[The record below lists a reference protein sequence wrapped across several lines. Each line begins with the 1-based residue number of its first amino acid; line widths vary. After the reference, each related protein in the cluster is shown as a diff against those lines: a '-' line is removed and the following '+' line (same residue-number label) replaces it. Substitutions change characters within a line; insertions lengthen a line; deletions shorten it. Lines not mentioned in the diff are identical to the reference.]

1 MAIRDF
7 DHDRGASV
15 KDELYAHSVRP
26 LANKSRKIQASLIS
40 SDKHRPSSR
49 SIAAFP
55 SYLSYDLGLALMN
68 LELHGCVRISAANE
82 LCELGLVSP
91 FRFAVSRSN
100 AEALVFE
107 AIETDLQAILEIG
120 RIAMASTVKHPF
132 IAEAFARMQIDQ
144 FATEE
149 HVVFDQ
155 GYLSRC
161 GLEMQEAAFARSAR
175 RWRRQDAAG
184 FQDLPG

>member
-1 MAIRDF
+1 
-7 DHDRGASV
+7 
-15 KDELYAHSVRP
+15 
-26 LANKSRKIQASLIS
+26 
-40 SDKHRPSSR
+40 
-49 SIAAFP
+49 
-55 SYLSYDLGLALMN
+55 MN
-68 LELHGCVRISAANE
+68 LELHGCVSISAANE

-91 FRFAVSRSN
+91 FRFAVSRSH

-107 AIETDLQAILEIG
+107 AIETDLQAILEID
-120 RIAMASTVKHPF
+120 RIAIASTAKHPF

-175 RWRRQDAAG
+175 SWRRQDAAG
-184 FQDLPG
+184 FQDSPGR